1 MTLFDLFF
9 LVSVL
14 FVFSMAA
21 GIAVSAIRGR
31 WKTAGRLSRFLALF
45 VALYAAVGMCVALAR
60 PRRFYA
66 PGERRCFDDWC
77 VAAVGI
83 ESAIDS
89 AESPCR
95 ADIGPGRTWVATI
108 EVSSVARRIHQRA
121 RDAEA
126 ELEDGRGIRYRPC
139 AAPAG
144 NSLSDILGPGE
155 SFRVRLPFRLPP
167 AATPAGLIMH
177 HGDFPGVVI
186 IGEDNSFLHQP
197 ALHRLAV
204 NRRP

>member
-31 WKTAGRLSRFLALF
+31 WRTVGRLSRSLGLF
-45 VALYAAVGMCVALAR
+45 VALYAAVGVCVALVR

-77 VAAVGI
+77 AAAVGI
-83 ESAIDS
+83 EPAIDS
-89 AESPCR
+89 AESPCG
-95 ADIGPGRTWVATI
+95 ADHGARTWVAII
-108 EVSSVARRIHQRA
+108 EVSSVARRVHQRA
-121 RDAEA
+121 LDASA
-126 ELEDGRGIRYRPC
+126 ELEDGRGNRYRPC
-139 AAPAG
+139 AASAG
-144 NSLSDILGPGE
+144 NSLSDMLGPGE

-186 IGEDNSFLHQP
+186 IGEDHSFLHQP

-204 NRRP
+204 NPRP

>member
-1 MTLFDLFF
+1 MTLLDLFF

-14 FVFSMAA
+14 FVFSMAV

-31 WKTAGRLSRFLALF
+31 WKTVGRLSRFLGLF

-83 ESAIDS
+83 EPTIDS
-89 AESPCR
+89 AESPCGS
-95 ADIGPGRTWVATI
+95 DHGGRSWVAII
-108 EVSSVARRIHQRA
+108 EVSSVALRVHQRA
-121 RDAEA
+121 RDASA
-126 ELEDGRGIRYRPC
+126 ELEDENGSRYRPC
-139 AAPAG
+139 AAAAG
-144 NSLSDILGPGE
+144 NSLSDMLGPGE

-186 IGEDNSFLHQP
+186 IGEDHAFLHQP